1 MKLRI
6 ILADDHNLVRTGL
19 AAILNQDGRY
29 EVVAEATNGYE
40 AVEKLETVRCDLL
53 IADLAMPRLG
63 GIEMIQ
69 MLRNAK
75 LAIKILVLS
84 MYDDSQFVVRA
95 MNAGANGYLL
105 KHAMDDELFRAIDAV
120 MAGET
125 FISELIDPH
134 ALREFSLED
143 NDLTQRELAV
153 LKLISE
159 GLTNPEIAELL
170 NISPNTATRHRANL
184 MRKLNVHNRVELINT
199 AFSRGLITIS

>member
-40 AVEKLETVRCDLL
+40 AVEKLESVRCDLL